1 MLIKTSVLVSIL
13 GTSMLP
19 GLGSAAAQ
27 LSVYPPVPGL
37 TPSPYYGLR
46 VREVSLAS
54 YFSDQ
59 TGALYVMTCDYHTF
73 SWQPLYII
81 NTRGGGW
88 PWAYKRR
95 FFVILLIVS
104 SL

>member
-1 MLIKTSVLVSIL
+1 MYYMVVKSNKIHHQSMLIKTSVLVSIL

-73 SWQPLYII
+73 SWQPLY
-81 NTRGGGW
+81 R
-88 PWAYKRR
+88 
-95 FFVILLIVS
+95 LHH
-104 SL
+104 

>member
-19 GLGSAAAQ
+19 GLGSADAR

-37 TPSPYYGLR
+37 PPSPYYGLR

-73 SWQPLYII
+73 SWQPLY
-81 NTRGGGW
+81 R
-88 PWAYKRR
+88 
-95 FFVILLIVS
+95 LHH
-104 SL
+104 